1 MSNNILLEKDFNKV
15 IVTNIFSSL
24 IQSEKW
30 DMLVEMFKLSIL
42 DINARDS
49 NGKNALYWAIN
60 KNKIETIKELI
71 SLNISSEI
79 SPNLSAMNYAVY
91 LDNVK
96 IIKCLKNCGLNIDEK
111 DSINILGYYTIWKR
125 TL

>member
-42 DINARDS
+42 DIN
-49 NGKNALYWAIN
+49 LFVI
-60 KNKIETIKELI
+60 LI
-71 SLNISSEI
+71 G
-79 SPNLSAMNYAVY
+79 NYF
-91 LDNVK
+91 
-96 IIKCLKNCGLNIDEK
+96 
-111 DSINILGYYTIWKR
+111 IWN
-125 TL
+125 T